1 MKQSLRTSFILV
13 LLITQ
18 IFTQTL
24 TQTSNLKKEMSK
36 CALCYKAV
44 CGEACDKLPVDQI
57 LRSVWF
63 DNEGVARIR
72 LKDSNVCE
80 NCDAPCEQICK
91 KDVPIKDI
99 MTALHKDKD
108 KNEKLEDSDY
118 DRLKIKMFGFQL
130 ENPFFLSSSV
140 VGSNYEMIANAFNA
154 GWAGVSYK
162 TVCYMDIHEASP
174 RFSAIKDE
182 NGNIQGFKNIEQLS
196 QHTVEEDCEIF
207 RKLKK
212 NFPNKFLLVSV
223 MGRTEEEWAKIAKAV
238 EEAGADAIELNF
250 SCPNMV
256 EEGTG
261 SDVGQIPELIE
272 KFTRAVKNA
281 VKVPVLA
288 KLTPNVDIISPAAEA
303 AIRGGADGLAAI
315 NTIKSVILDD
325 NMKVAIGGYSGNAV
339 KPIALRFVV
348 EIKQNE
354 KTGKYFLSGMGGI
367 ESWEDALD
375 FLELGCGNLQVT
387 TAVMQ
392 YGYRIIDDLKSG
404 LALYLKKENKTVKD
418 IIGSR
423 INDVIDVE
431 EMERDIAIFPKF
443 LRNKCD
449 GCGRCYISCMD
460 GGHQAIKFGDDRKPV
475 LDGKK
480 CVGCH
485 LCKLVC
491 PNGAIVSSEK
501 AVKKNV
507 SSKEV
512 KANQFL
518 GFSKDTSIY
527 TITFD
532 ILIGICL
539 IALGYYIGKKTKP
552 KKIAKKDRGIAL
564 ILFLFVLLLK
574 NRLHL
579 LLFLRLFFPTFFND
593 KR

>member
-1 MKQSLRTSFILV
+1 MHHPHKSLFIF
-13 LLITQ
+13 LLLLSQ
-18 IFTQTL
+18 IITQTL
-24 TQTSNLKKEMSK
+24 YQTSNTSLKKEMSK

-80 NCDAPCEQICK
+80 NCDAPCEQVCK
-91 KDVPIKDI
+91 KEVPIKNI
-99 MTALHKDKD
+99 MTSLHESKD
-108 KNEKLEDSDY
+108 KNEKLEQADF
-118 DRLKIKMFGFQL
+118 DRLKTSMFGFQL

-140 VGSNYEMIANAFNA
+140 VGSNFEMISNAFEA
-154 GWAGVSYK
+154 GWAGVAYK
-162 TVCYMDIHEASP
+162 TVSYMEIHEASP
-174 RFSAIKDE
+174 RFSAIKDD

-196 QHTVEEDCEIF
+196 QHTVEEECEVF
-207 RKLKK
+207 RKLKQK
-212 NFPNKFLLVSV
+212 YPNKYLLVSI
-223 MGRTEEEWAKIAKAV
+223 MGRTEEEWAKLAKAM
-238 EEAGADAIELNF
+238 EEAGVDGIELNF

-272 KFTRAVKNA
+272 RFTRAVKNT
-281 VKVPVLA
+281 VKIPVIA
-288 KLTPNVDIISPAAEA
+288 KLTPNVEIISPSAEA
-303 AIRGGADGLAAI
+303 AIRGGADGLSAI

-354 KTGKYFLSGMGGI
+354 KIKNYLLSGMGGI
-367 ESWEDALD
+367 ETWEDALD
-375 FLELGCGNLQVT
+375 FLELGCENVQIT

-392 YGYRIIDDLKSG
+392 YGYRIIEDLKSG
-404 LALYLKKENKTVKD
+404 LALHLKRQNKNVKD

-423 INDVIDVE
+423 INDVIDIE
-431 EMERDIAIFPKF
+431 KMERDIAIFPKF

-460 GGHQAIKFGDDRKPV
+460 GGHQAIKFGEDRKPM
-475 LDGKK
+475 LDGSK

-491 PNGAIVSSEK
+491 PNEAIVSADK
-501 AVKKNV
+501 AVKKDFR
-507 SSKEV
+507 
-512 KANQFL
+512 ANQIIGLFPNNTN
-518 GFSKDTSIY
+518 FY
-527 TITFD
+527 TVSMQIVV
-532 ILIGICL
+532 GICL
-539 IALGYYIGKKTKP
+539 LALGYYLGKKKNRKIQ
-552 KKIAKKDRGIAL
+552 KKNRGIE
-564 ILFLFVLLLK
+564 LK
-574 NRLHL
+574 EELV
-579 LLFLRLFFPTFFND
+579 D
-593 KR
+593 

>member
-1 MKQSLRTSFILV
+1 MKHFFKQIFILS
-13 LLITQ
+13 LLISQ
-18 IFTQTL
+18 IFTQAL
-24 TQTSNLKKEMSK
+24 SQTSNSSLKKEMSK

-91 KDVPIKDI
+91 KEVPIKNI
-99 MTALHKDKD
+99 MTALHQNKNKDD
-108 KNEKLEDSDY
+108 KLEDSDY
-118 DRLKIKMFGFQL
+118 DRLKTDMFGFQL
-130 ENPFFLSSSV
+130 ENPFLLSSSV
-140 VGSNYEMIANAFNA
+140 VGSNYEMISNAFNA
-154 GWAGVSYK
+154 GWAGVAYK
-162 TVCYMDIHEASP
+162 TICYIDIHEASP
-174 RFSAIKDE
+174 RFSAVKDE

-207 RKLKK
+207 KKLKK
-212 NFPNKFLLVSV
+212 NFPKKFLLVSV
-223 MGRTEEEWAKIAKAV
+223 MGRTEEEWAKIAKAA

-261 SDVGQIPELIE
+261 SDVGQIPNLIE
-272 KFTRAVKNA
+272 RFTKAVKQA
-281 VKVPVLA
+281 VKVPVIA
-288 KLTPNVDIISPAAEA
+288 KLTPNVDIMSPAAEA

-325 NMKVAIGGYSGNAV
+325 NMKVAVGGYSGNAV

-348 EIKQNE
+348 EIKKNE
-354 KTGKYFLSGMGGI
+354 KVKNYFLSGMGGI
-367 ESWEDALD
+367 ETWEDALD
-375 FLELGCGNLQVT
+375 FLELGCGNVQVT
-387 TAVMQ
+387 TVIMQ

-404 LALYLKKENKTVKD
+404 LALYLKKENKTLKD

-431 EMERDIAIFPKF
+431 QMERDIAIFPKF

-491 PNGAIVSSEK
+491 PNGAIVSSDK
-501 AVKKNV
+501 AVKKDVPNNG
-507 SSKEV
+507 V
-512 KANQFL
+512 KANQIL
-518 GFSKDTSIY
+518 GFSQKTNIYKLSIE
-527 TITFD
+527 I
-532 ILIGICL
+532 IAGICL
-539 IALGYYIGKKTKP
+539 LALGFYLGKKSKP
-552 KKIAKKDRGIAL
+552 KIAKKNRGIE
-564 ILFLFVLLLK
+564 LK
-574 NRLHL
+574 DELV
-579 LLFLRLFFPTFFND
+579 D
-593 KR
+593 

>member
-1 MKQSLRTSFILV
+1 MNPSLRSLFIFL
-13 LLITQ
+13 LLISQ
-18 IFTQTL
+18 IFTQTI
-24 TQTSNLKKEMSK
+24 TQASNASLKKEMSK

-91 KDVPIKDI
+91 KDVPIKNI
-99 MTALHKDKD
+99 MTTLYQTKD
-108 KNEKLEDSDY
+108 KNEKLEDADY
-118 DRLKIKMFGFQL
+118 DRLKITMFGFEL

-140 VGSNYEMIANAFNA
+140 VSSNYEMISNAFNA
-154 GWAGVSYK
+154 GWAGVAYK
-162 TVCYMDIHEASP
+162 TVTYIDIHEASP
-174 RFSAIKDE
+174 RYSAIKDE

-196 QHTVEEDCEIF
+196 QHTVEDDCEIF
-207 RKLKK
+207 KKLKK
-212 NFPNKFLLVSV
+212 NFPKKYLLVSI

-238 EEAGADAIELNF
+238 EEAGADGIELNF

-272 KFTRAVKNA
+272 RFTRAVKQV
-281 VKVPVLA
+281 VKIPVIA
-288 KLTPNVDIISPAAEA
+288 KLTPNVDIMSPGAEA

-339 KPIALRFVV
+339 KPVALRFVT

-354 KTGKYFLSGMGGI
+354 KVNKYFLSGMGGI
-367 ESWEDALD
+367 ETWEDALD
-375 FLELGCGNLQVT
+375 FLELGCENLQVT
-387 TAVMQ
+387 TAIMQ

-404 LALYLKKENKTVKD
+404 LALYLKRQNKTLKD

-423 INDVIDVE
+423 IKDVIDVE
-431 EMERDIAIFPKF
+431 QMERDVAIFPKF

-475 LDGKK
+475 LDGNK

-491 PNGAIVSSEK
+491 PNGAIVSSGK
-501 AVKKNV
+501 AVKKDVPING
-507 SSKEV
+507 V
-512 KANQFL
+512 KANQIF
-518 GFSKDTSIY
+518 GFAGKTN
-527 TITFD
+527 TIT
-532 ILIGICL
+532 ILIEIVIGICL
-539 IALGYYIGKKTKP
+539 LALGYYLGKKSKP
-552 KKIAKKDRGIAL
+552 QIEKKKRANELKDEFIY
-564 ILFLFVLLLK
+564 
-574 NRLHL
+574 
-579 LLFLRLFFPTFFND
+579 
-593 KR
+593 

>member
-1 MKQSLRTSFILV
+1 MNPSLRSLFIFL
-13 LLITQ
+13 LLISQ
-18 IFTQTL
+18 IFTQTI
-24 TQTSNLKKEMSK
+24 TQASNACLKKEMSK

-91 KDVPIKDI
+91 KDVPIKNI
-99 MTALHKDKD
+99 MKTLYQTKD
-108 KNEKLEDSDY
+108 KNEKLEDADY
-118 DRLKIKMFGFQL
+118 DRLKITMFGFEL

-140 VGSNYEMIANAFNA
+140 VSSNYEMISNAFNA
-154 GWAGVSYK
+154 GWAGVAYK
-162 TVCYMDIHEASP
+162 TVTYIDIHEASP
-174 RFSAIKDE
+174 RYSAIKDE

-196 QHTVEEDCEIF
+196 QHTVEDDCEIF
-207 RKLKK
+207 KKLKK
-212 NFPNKFLLVSV
+212 NFPKKYLLVSI

-238 EEAGADAIELNF
+238 EEAGADGIELNF

-272 KFTRAVKNA
+272 RFTRAVKQV
-281 VKVPVLA
+281 VKIPVIA
-288 KLTPNVDIISPAAEA
+288 KLTPNVDIMSPGAEA

-315 NTIKSVILDD
+315 NTIKGVILDD

-339 KPIALRFVV
+339 KPVALRFVT

-354 KTGKYFLSGMGGI
+354 KVTKYFLSGMGGI
-367 ESWEDALD
+367 ETWEDALD
-375 FLELGCGNLQVT
+375 FLELGCENLQVT
-387 TAVMQ
+387 TAIMQ

-404 LALYLKKENKTVKD
+404 LALYLKRQNKTLKD

-423 INDVIDVE
+423 IKDVIDVE
-431 EMERDIAIFPKF
+431 QMERDVAIFPKF

-475 LDGKK
+475 LDGNK

-491 PNGAIVSSEK
+491 PNGAIVSSGK
-501 AVKKNV
+501 AVKKDVPING
-507 SSKEV
+507 V
-512 KANQFL
+512 KANQIF
-518 GFSKDTSIY
+518 GFSGKTN
-527 TITFD
+527 TIT
-532 ILIGICL
+532 ILIEIVIGICL
-539 IALGYYIGKKTKP
+539 LALGYYLGKKSKP
-552 KKIAKKDRGIAL
+552 QIEKKKRANELKDEFIY
-564 ILFLFVLLLK
+564 
-574 NRLHL
+574 
-579 LLFLRLFFPTFFND
+579 
-593 KR
+593 

>member
-1 MKQSLRTSFILV
+1 MNPSLRSLFIFL
-13 LLITQ
+13 LLISQ
-18 IFTQTL
+18 IFTQTI
-24 TQTSNLKKEMSK
+24 TQASNASLKKEMSK

-91 KDVPIKDI
+91 KDVPIKNI
-99 MTALHKDKD
+99 MKTLYQTKD
-108 KNEKLEDSDY
+108 KNEKLEDADY
-118 DRLKIKMFGFQL
+118 DRLKITMFGFEL

-140 VGSNYEMIANAFNA
+140 VSSNYEMISNAFNA
-154 GWAGVSYK
+154 GWAGVAYK
-162 TVCYMDIHEASP
+162 TVTYIDIHEASP
-174 RFSAIKDE
+174 RYSAIKDE

-196 QHTVEEDCEIF
+196 QHTVEDDCEIF
-207 RKLKK
+207 KKLKK
-212 NFPNKFLLVSV
+212 NFPKKYLLVSI

-238 EEAGADAIELNF
+238 EEAGADGIELNF

-272 KFTRAVKNA
+272 RFTRAVKQV
-281 VKVPVLA
+281 VKIPVIA
-288 KLTPNVDIISPAAEA
+288 KLTPNVDIMSPGAEA

-339 KPIALRFVV
+339 KPVALRFVT

-354 KTGKYFLSGMGGI
+354 KVNKYFLSGMGGI
-367 ESWEDALD
+367 ETWEDALD
-375 FLELGCGNLQVT
+375 FLELGCENLQVT
-387 TAVMQ
+387 TAIMQ

-404 LALYLKKENKTVKD
+404 LALYLKRQNKTLKD

-423 INDVIDVE
+423 IKDVIDVE
-431 EMERDIAIFPKF
+431 QMERDVAIFPKF

-475 LDGKK
+475 LDGNK

-491 PNGAIVSSEK
+491 PNGAIVSSGK
-501 AVKKNV
+501 AVKKDVPING
-507 SSKEV
+507 V
-512 KANQFL
+512 KANQIF
-518 GFSKDTSIY
+518 GFSGKTN
-527 TITFD
+527 TIT
-532 ILIGICL
+532 ILIEIVIGICL
-539 IALGYYIGKKTKP
+539 LALGYYLGKKSKP
-552 KKIAKKDRGIAL
+552 QIEKKKRANELKDEFIY
-564 ILFLFVLLLK
+564 
-574 NRLHL
+574 
-579 LLFLRLFFPTFFND
+579 
-593 KR
+593 

>member
-1 MKQSLRTSFILV
+1 MKNSFRTIFIFL
-13 LLITQ
+13 LLISQ
-18 IFTQTL
+18 IFTQN
-24 TQTSNLKKEMSK
+24 QTSNLKKEMSK

-91 KDVPIKDI
+91 KDVPIKNI
-99 MTALHKDKD
+99 MTTLHQGKDKH
-108 KNEKLEDSDY
+108 EKLEESDY

-140 VGSNYEMIANAFNA
+140 VGSNYDMIANAFNA

-162 TVCYMDIHEASP
+162 TVTYIDIHETSP
-174 RFSAIKDE
+174 RFSAVKDE

-207 RKLKK
+207 KKLKK
-212 NFPNKFLLVSV
+212 NYPTKYLLVSI

-272 KFTRAVKNA
+272 KFTRAVKNV
-281 VKVPVLA
+281 VKIPVLA
-288 KLTPNVDIISPAAEA
+288 KLTPNVDIISPGAEA

-354 KTGKYFLSGMGGI
+354 KTNKYFLSGMGGI
-367 ESWEDALD
+367 ENWEDALD
-375 FLELGCGNLQVT
+375 FLELGCENLQIT
-387 TAVMQ
+387 TAIMQ

-431 EMERDIAIFPKF
+431 KMERDIAIFPKF

-501 AVKKNV
+501 VVKKDVPNNGI
-507 SSKEV
+507 KT
-512 KANQFL
+512 NQIL
-518 GFSKDTSIY
+518 GFSKKTSIY
-527 TITFD
+527 TVSID
-532 ILIGICL
+532 IIIGICL
-539 IALGYYIGKKTKP
+539 IALGYYIGKKSKSKIP
-552 KKIAKKDRGIAL
+552 KKNRGIE
-564 ILFLFVLLLK
+564 LK
-574 NRLHL
+574 
-579 LLFLRLFFPTFFND
+579 D
-593 KR
+593 EIIE

>member
-1 MKQSLRTSFILV
+1 MKYSLRRLFIFL
-13 LLITQ
+13 LLISQ

-24 TQTSNLKKEMSK
+24 NRTPNTFLKKEMSK

-44 CGEACDKLPVDQI
+44 CGEACDKLPVDEI

-63 DNEGVARIR
+63 DNEGIARIR
-72 LKDSNVCE
+72 LKDSNICE

-91 KDVPIKDI
+91 KDVPIKNI
-99 MTALHKDKD
+99 MTTLYQTKN
-108 KNEKLEDSDY
+108 KNENLEEFDY
-118 DRLKIKMFGFQL
+118 DRLKTNMFGFQL

-140 VGSNYEMIANAFNA
+140 VGSNYEMISNAFNA
-154 GWAGVSYK
+154 GWAGVAYK
-162 TVCYMDIHEASP
+162 TISYMDIHEASP
-174 RFSAIKDE
+174 RFSAIKDD
-182 NGNIQGFKNIEQLS
+182 NGNIQGFKNIEQTS
-196 QHTVEEDCEIF
+196 SHSVEEECEVF
-207 RKLKK
+207 KKLKK
-212 NFPNKFLLVSV
+212 NYPNKYLLVSI
-223 MGRTEEEWAKIAKAV
+223 MARTEEEWAKLAKAV

-272 KFTRAVKNA
+272 RFTRDVKQV
-281 VKVPVLA
+281 VKIPIIA
-288 KLTPNVDIISPAAEA
+288 KLTPNVDIMSPAAEA
-303 AIRGGADGLAAI
+303 AIKGGADGLAAI

-354 KTGKYFLSGMGGI
+354 KVNKYLLSGMGGI
-367 ESWEDALD
+367 ETWEDALD
-375 FLELGCGNLQVT
+375 FLELGCDNIQVT
-387 TAVMQ
+387 TAIMQ

-404 LALYLKKENKTVKD
+404 LALYLKKQNKTLKD

-431 EMERDIAIFPKF
+431 QMERDIAIFPKF

-449 GCGRCYISCMD
+449 GCGRCYVSCMD

-475 LDGKK
+475 LDGNK

-491 PNGAIVSSEK
+491 PNGAIVSSGK
-501 AVKKNV
+501 SVKKNA
-507 SSKEV
+507 SKNEV
-512 KANQFL
+512 NANQIFGF
-518 GFSKDTSIY
+518 GFSQKTNIFTVSIE
-527 TITFD
+527 

-539 IALGYYIGKKTKP
+539 LTLGYYLGKKSKSKIV
-552 KKIAKKDRGIAL
+552 KKKRGIE
-564 ILFLFVLLLK
+564 LK
-574 NRLHL
+574 DELM
-579 LLFLRLFFPTFFND
+579 D
-593 KR
+593 

>member
-1 MKQSLRTSFILV
+1 MNPSLRSLFIFL
-13 LLITQ
+13 LLISQ
-18 IFTQTL
+18 IFTQTI
-24 TQTSNLKKEMSK
+24 TQASNASLKKEMSK

-91 KDVPIKDI
+91 KDVPIKNI
-99 MTALHKDKD
+99 MTTLYQTKD
-108 KNEKLEDSDY
+108 KNEKLENADY
-118 DRLKIKMFGFQL
+118 DRLKISMFGFEL

-140 VGSNYEMIANAFNA
+140 VSSNYEMISNAFNA
-154 GWAGVSYK
+154 GWAGVAYK
-162 TVCYMDIHEASP
+162 TVTYIDIHEASP
-174 RFSAIKDE
+174 RYSAIKDE

-196 QHTVEEDCEIF
+196 QHTVEDDCEIF
-207 RKLKK
+207 KKLKK
-212 NFPNKFLLVSV
+212 NFPKKYLLVSI

-238 EEAGADAIELNF
+238 EEAGADGIELNF

-272 KFTRAVKNA
+272 RFTRAVKQV
-281 VKVPVLA
+281 VKIPVIA
-288 KLTPNVDIISPAAEA
+288 KLTPNVDIMSPGAEA

-339 KPIALRFVV
+339 KPVALRFVT

-354 KTGKYFLSGMGGI
+354 KVNKYFLSGMGGI
-367 ESWEDALD
+367 ETWEDALD
-375 FLELGCGNLQVT
+375 FLELGCENLQVT
-387 TAVMQ
+387 TAIMQ

-404 LALYLKKENKTVKD
+404 LALYLKRQNKTLKD

-423 INDVIDVE
+423 IKDVIDVE
-431 EMERDIAIFPKF
+431 QMERDVAIFPKF

-475 LDGKK
+475 LDGNK

-491 PNGAIVSSEK
+491 PNGAIVSSGK
-501 AVKKNV
+501 AVKKDVPING
-507 SSKEV
+507 V
-512 KANQFL
+512 KANKMF
-518 GFSKDTSIY
+518 GFSIKTN
-527 TITFD
+527 TIT
-532 ILIGICL
+532 ILIEIVIGICL
-539 IALGYYIGKKTKP
+539 LALGYYLGKKSKP
-552 KKIAKKDRGIAL
+552 QIEKKKRANELKDEFIY
-564 ILFLFVLLLK
+564 
-574 NRLHL
+574 
-579 LLFLRLFFPTFFND
+579 
-593 KR
+593 

>member
-1 MKQSLRTSFILV
+1 MKQYFRSLFIFL
-13 LLITQ
+13 LLISQ

-24 TQTSNLKKEMSK
+24 NQTPNTFLKKEMSK

-91 KDVPIKDI
+91 KDVPIKNI
-99 MTALHKDKD
+99 MTSLHQAKNKD
-108 KNEKLEDSDY
+108 EKLEDSDY
-118 DRLKIKMFGFQL
+118 DRLKTNMFGFQL

-140 VGSNYEMIANAFNA
+140 VASNYEMIANAFEA
-154 GWAGVSYK
+154 GWAGVCYK
-162 TVCYMDIHEASP
+162 TLNYIDLHEASP
-174 RFSAIKDE
+174 RFSAVKDE

-196 QHTVEEDCEIF
+196 EHTVEEECEVF
-207 RKLKK
+207 KKLKK
-212 NFPNKFLLVSV
+212 NYPNKFLLASV

-261 SDVGQIPELIE
+261 SDVGQIPELVE
-272 KFTRAVKNA
+272 RFTRVVKNA
-281 VKVPVLA
+281 VKIPVLA
-288 KLTPNVDIISPAAEA
+288 KLTPNVQIISPAAEA
-303 AIRGGADGLAAI
+303 AIRGGADGLSAI
-315 NTIKSVILDD
+315 NTIKSVILED

-354 KTGKYFLSGMGGI
+354 KVKKYFLSGMGGI
-367 ESWEDALD
+367 ETWEDALD
-375 FLELGCGNLQVT
+375 YLELGCENLQVT
-387 TAVMQ
+387 TAIMQ

-404 LALYLKKENKTVKD
+404 LALYLKKQNKSLKD

-423 INDVIDVE
+423 INDVIDIE
-431 EMERDIAIFPKF
+431 KMERDIAIFPKF

-475 LDGKK
+475 LDPKK

-491 PNGAIVSSEK
+491 PNEAIVSSEK
-501 AVKKNV
+501 AVKRNAPNNCL
-507 SSKEV
+507 
-512 KANQFL
+512 KANQIL
-518 GFSKDTSIY
+518 GFS
-527 TITFD
+527 TISMYIVF
-532 ILIGICL
+532 GICL
-539 IALGYYIGKKTKP
+539 LALGYYLGKKSKP
-552 KKIAKKDRGIAL
+552 KASKKNRGIE
-564 ILFLFVLLLK
+564 LK
-574 NRLHL
+574 DELVE
-579 LLFLRLFFPTFFND
+579 
-593 KR
+593 

>member
-1 MKQSLRTSFILV
+1 MRNSLRSMFIFL
-13 LLITQ
+13 LLISQ
-18 IFTQTL
+18 IFTQTVN
-24 TQTSNLKKEMSK
+24 QTSNTFLKKEMSK

-44 CGEACDKLPVDQI
+44 CGEACDKLPVDEI

-91 KDVPIKDI
+91 KDVPIKNI
-99 MTALHKDKD
+99 MTSLYQEKN
-108 KNEKLEDSDY
+108 KNEKLEESDY
-118 DRLKIKMFGFQL
+118 DRLKTSMFGFQL

-140 VGSNYEMIANAFNA
+140 VGSNYEMISNAFNA
-154 GWAGVSYK
+154 GWAGVAYK
-162 TVCYMDIHEASP
+162 TISYMDIHEASP

-182 NGNIQGFKNIEQLS
+182 NGNIQGFKNIEQTS
-196 QHTVEEDCEIF
+196 SHSVEEDCEIF
-207 RKLKK
+207 KKLKK
-212 NFPNKFLLVSV
+212 NFPNKYLLVSI
-223 MGRTEEEWAKIAKAV
+223 MARNEEEWAKLAKVV

-261 SDVGQIPELIE
+261 SDVGQIPELVE
-272 KFTRAVKNA
+272 RFTRAVKNA
-281 VKVPVLA
+281 VKIPVIA

-325 NMKVAIGGYSGNAV
+325 NMKVAVGGYSGKAV

-354 KTGKYFLSGMGGI
+354 KVNKYLLSGMGGI
-367 ESWEDALD
+367 ETWEDALD
-375 FLELGCGNLQVT
+375 FLELGCDNIQVT
-387 TAVMQ
+387 TAIMQ

-404 LALYLKKENKTVKD
+404 LALYLKKQNKTLKD
-418 IIGSR
+418 IVGSR

-431 EMERDIAIFPKF
+431 KMERDIAIFPKF

-475 LDGKK
+475 LDGDK

-491 PNGAIVSSEK
+491 PNEAIVSSGK
-501 AVKKNV
+501 SVKKYASNNQ
-507 SSKEV
+507 V
-512 KANQFL
+512 KANKIVEL
-518 GFSKDTSIY
+518 RVSIE
-527 TITFD
+527 IV
-532 ILIGICL
+532 IGIFL
-539 IALGYYIGKKTKP
+539 LALGYYLGKKSKSKIV
-552 KKIAKKDRGIAL
+552 KKQRGIE
-564 ILFLFVLLLK
+564 LK
-574 NRLHL
+574 DELM
-579 LLFLRLFFPTFFND
+579 D
-593 KR
+593 

>member
-1 MKQSLRTSFILV
+1 MKHFFKQIFILS
-13 LLITQ
+13 LLISQ
-18 IFTQTL
+18 IFTQAL
-24 TQTSNLKKEMSK
+24 SQTSNSSLKKEMSK

-80 NCDAPCEQICK
+80 NCDALCELICK
-91 KDVPIKDI
+91 KEVPIKNI
-99 MTALHKDKD
+99 MTALHQNKNKDD
-108 KNEKLEDSDY
+108 KLEDSDY
-118 DRLKIKMFGFQL
+118 DRLKTDMFGFQL
-130 ENPFFLSSSV
+130 ENPFLLSSSV
-140 VGSNYEMIANAFNA
+140 VGSNYEMISNAFNA
-154 GWAGVSYK
+154 GWAGVAYK
-162 TVCYMDIHEASP
+162 TICYIDIHEASP
-174 RFSAIKDE
+174 RFSAVKDE

-207 RKLKK
+207 KKLKK
-212 NFPNKFLLVSV
+212 NFPKKFLLVSI
-223 MGRTEEEWAKIAKAV
+223 MGRTEEEWAKIAKAA

-261 SDVGQIPELIE
+261 SDVGQIPNLIE
-272 KFTRAVKNA
+272 RFTKAVKQA
-281 VKVPVLA
+281 VKVPVIA
-288 KLTPNVDIISPAAEA
+288 KLTPNVDIMSPAAEA

-325 NMKVAIGGYSGNAV
+325 NMKVAVGGYSGNAV

-348 EIKQNE
+348 EIKKNE
-354 KTGKYFLSGMGGI
+354 KVKNYFLSGMGGI
-367 ESWEDALD
+367 ETWEDALD
-375 FLELGCGNLQVT
+375 FLELGCGNVQVT
-387 TAVMQ
+387 TAIMQ

-404 LALYLKKENKTVKD
+404 LALYLKKENKTLKD

-431 EMERDIAIFPKF
+431 QMERDIAIFPKF

-491 PNGAIVSSEK
+491 PNGAIVSSDK
-501 AVKKNV
+501 PVKKNV
-507 SSKEV
+507 PYNGIKTNQIFGFSEKTNIITVSIEIAIGLCLLALGFYLGRKTKSKV
-512 KANQFL
+512 DRKKKANEL
-518 GFSKDTSIY
+518 NDE
-527 TITFD
+527 
-532 ILIGICL
+532 
-539 IALGYYIGKKTKP
+539 
-552 KKIAKKDRGIAL
+552 
-564 ILFLFVLLLK
+564 FVY
-574 NRLHL
+574 
-579 LLFLRLFFPTFFND
+579 
-593 KR
+593 

>member
-1 MKQSLRTSFILV
+1 M
-13 LLITQ
+13 LLISQ
-18 IFTQTL
+18 IFTQTIN
-24 TQTSNLKKEMSK
+24 QTSNTFLKKEMSK

-57 LRSVWF
+57 LRSIWL

-91 KDVPIKDI
+91 KDVPIKNI
-99 MTALHKDKD
+99 ITTLHQD
-108 KNEKLEDSDY
+108 KNKNEILEASDY
-118 DRLKIKMFGFQL
+118 DRLKTNMFGFQL

-140 VGSNYEMIANAFNA
+140 VGSNYEMISNAFEA
-154 GWAGVSYK
+154 GWAGVCYK
-162 TVCYMDIHEASP
+162 TISYMDIHEASP

-196 QHTVEEDCEIF
+196 QHTVEEECETF
-207 RKLKK
+207 KKLKK
-212 NFPNKFLLVSV
+212 NYPNKYLMVSV
-223 MGRTEEEWAKIAKAV
+223 MARIEEEWAKIAKAV

-272 KFTRAVKNA
+272 RFTRAVKKV
-281 VKVPVLA
+281 VKIPVIP
-288 KLTPNVDIISPAAEA
+288 KLTPNVDIISPSAEA
-303 AIRGGADGLAAI
+303 AIRGGADGLSAI

-354 KTGKYFLSGMGGI
+354 KTNKYFLSGMGGI
-367 ESWEDALD
+367 ENWEDALD
-375 FLELGCGNLQVT
+375 FLELGCENLQVT

-404 LALYLKKENKTVKD
+404 LALYLRKQNKTLKD

-460 GGHQAIKFGDDRKPV
+460 GGHQAIKFGDDRKPI
-475 LDGKK
+475 LDGEK

-507 SSKEV
+507 SKNEV
-512 KANQFL
+512 KAKPNFRIFQKNKYFHCFNRYYNWYL
-518 GFSKDTSIY
+518 FNC
-527 TITFD
+527 
-532 ILIGICL
+532 IGIL
-539 IALGYYIGKKTKP
+539 YRKKK
-552 KKIAKKDRGIAL
+552 
-564 ILFLFVLLLK
+564 
-574 NRLHL
+574 
-579 LLFLRLFFPTFFND
+579 
-593 KR
+593 

>member
-1 MKQSLRTSFILV
+1 MNLSLKSLFIFF
-13 LLITQ
+13 LLISQ
-18 IFTQTL
+18 IFTQTI
-24 TQTSNLKKEMSK
+24 TQASNASLKKEMSK

-72 LKDSNVCE
+72 LKDSNICE

-91 KDVPIKDI
+91 KDVPIKNI
-99 MTALHKDKD
+99 MTTLYQTKD
-108 KNEKLEDSDY
+108 KNEKLEDADY
-118 DRLKIKMFGFQL
+118 DRLKISMFGFEL

-140 VGSNYEMIANAFNA
+140 VSSNYEMISNAFNA
-154 GWAGVSYK
+154 GWVGVAYK
-162 TVCYMDIHEASP
+162 TVTYIDIHEASP
-174 RFSAIKDE
+174 RYSAIKDE

-196 QHTVEEDCEIF
+196 KHTVEQDCEIF
-207 RKLKK
+207 KKLKK
-212 NFPNKFLLVSV
+212 NFPKKYLLVSI

-238 EEAGADAIELNF
+238 EEAGADGIELNF

-272 KFTRAVKNA
+272 RFTRAVKQV
-281 VKVPVLA
+281 VKIPVIA
-288 KLTPNVDIISPAAEA
+288 KLTPNVDIMSPGAEA

-339 KPIALRFVV
+339 KPVALRFVT

-354 KTGKYFLSGMGGI
+354 KVNKYFLSGMGGI
-367 ESWEDALD
+367 ETWEDALD
-375 FLELGCGNLQVT
+375 FLELGCENLQVT
-387 TAVMQ
+387 TAIMQ

-404 LALYLKKENKTVKD
+404 LALYLKRQNKTLKD

-423 INDVIDVE
+423 IKDVIDVE
-431 EMERDIAIFPKF
+431 QMERDVAIFPKF

-475 LDGKK
+475 LDGNK

-491 PNGAIVSSEK
+491 PNGAIVSSGK
-501 AVKKNV
+501 AVKKDVPING
-507 SSKEV
+507 V
-512 KANQFL
+512 KANQIFR
-518 GFSKDTSIY
+518 FSIKTN
-527 TITFD
+527 TIT
-532 ILIGICL
+532 ILIEIVIGICL
-539 IALGYYIGKKTKP
+539 LALGYYLGKKSKP
-552 KKIAKKDRGIAL
+552 QIEKKKRANELKDEFIY
-564 ILFLFVLLLK
+564 
-574 NRLHL
+574 
-579 LLFLRLFFPTFFND
+579 
-593 KR
+593 

>member
-1 MKQSLRTSFILV
+1 MKYSLRRLFIFL
-13 LLITQ
+13 LLISQ

-24 TQTSNLKKEMSK
+24 NRTPNTFLKKEMSK

-44 CGEACDKLPVDQI
+44 CGEACDKLPVDEI

-63 DNEGVARIR
+63 DNEGIARIR
-72 LKDSNVCE
+72 LKDSNICE

-91 KDVPIKDI
+91 KDVPIKNI
-99 MTALHKDKD
+99 MTTLYQTKN
-108 KNEKLEDSDY
+108 KNENLEEFDY
-118 DRLKIKMFGFQL
+118 DRLKTNMFGFQL

-140 VGSNYEMIANAFNA
+140 VGSNYEMISNAFNA
-154 GWAGVSYK
+154 GWAGVAYK
-162 TVCYMDIHEASP
+162 TISYMDIHEASP
-174 RFSAIKDE
+174 RFSAIKDD
-182 NGNIQGFKNIEQLS
+182 NGNIQGFKNIEQTS
-196 QHTVEEDCEIF
+196 SHSVEEECEVF
-207 RKLKK
+207 KKLKK
-212 NFPNKFLLVSV
+212 NYPNKYLLVSI
-223 MGRTEEEWAKIAKAV
+223 MARTEEEWAKLAKAV

-272 KFTRAVKNA
+272 RFTRDVKQV
-281 VKVPVLA
+281 VKIPIIA
-288 KLTPNVDIISPAAEA
+288 KLTPNVDIMSPAAEA
-303 AIRGGADGLAAI
+303 AIKGGADGLAAI

-354 KTGKYFLSGMGGI
+354 KVNKYLLSGMGGI
-367 ESWEDALD
+367 ETWEDALD
-375 FLELGCGNLQVT
+375 FLELGCDNIQVT
-387 TAVMQ
+387 TAIMQ

-404 LALYLKKENKTVKD
+404 LALYLKKQNKTLKD

-431 EMERDIAIFPKF
+431 QMERDIAIFPKF

-475 LDGKK
+475 LDGNK

-491 PNGAIVSSEK
+491 PNGAIVSSGK
-501 AVKKNV
+501 SIKKNA
-507 SSKEV
+507 SKNEV
-512 KANQFL
+512 NANQIFGF
-518 GFSKDTSIY
+518 GFSQKTNIFTVSIE
-527 TITFD
+527 

-539 IALGYYIGKKTKP
+539 LTLGYYLGKKSKSKIV
-552 KKIAKKDRGIAL
+552 KKKRGIE
-564 ILFLFVLLLK
+564 LK
-574 NRLHL
+574 DELM
-579 LLFLRLFFPTFFND
+579 D
-593 KR
+593 

>member
-1 MKQSLRTSFILV
+1 MKYSLRSKFLFL
-13 LLITQ
+13 LLISQ

-24 TQTSNLKKEMSK
+24 DQTSNTFLKKEMSK

-57 LRSVWF
+57 LRSIWF

-91 KDVPIKDI
+91 KDVPIKNI
-99 MTALHKDKD
+99 MTTLHQD
-108 KNEKLEDSDY
+108 KNKNEILETSDY
-118 DRLKIKMFGFQL
+118 DRLKTNMFGFQL

-140 VGSNYEMIANAFNA
+140 VGSNYEMVANAFEA
-154 GWAGVSYK
+154 GWGGATYK
-162 TVCYMDIHEASP
+162 TLCYMDIHEPSP
-174 RFSAIKDE
+174 RFSAIKNE

-196 QHTVEEDCEIF
+196 QHTVEEDCEILK
-207 RKLKK
+207 KLKK
-212 NFPNKFLLVSV
+212 NYPNKYLLVSV

-238 EEAGADAIELNF
+238 EEAGGDAVELNF

-272 KFTRAVKNA
+272 RFTRAVKRA
-281 VKVPVLA
+281 VKIPVLA
-288 KLTPNVDIISPAAEA
+288 KLTPNVEIISPAAEA
-303 AIRGGADGLAAI
+303 AIRGGADGLSAI

-348 EIKQNE
+348 EIKKNE
-354 KTGKYFLSGMGGI
+354 KVNKYFLSGMGGI
-367 ESWEDALD
+367 ENWEDALD
-375 FLELGCGNLQVT
+375 FLELGCENLQVT
-387 TAVMQ
+387 TAIMQ

-404 LALYLKKENKTVKD
+404 LALYLKRQNKAVKD

-423 INDVIDVE
+423 INDVIDIE

-460 GGHQAIKFGDDRKPV
+460 GGHQAIKFGDDRMPV

-512 KANQFL
+512 KANQIL
-518 GFSKDTSIY
+518 GFSKKTTIFTVSI
-527 TITFD
+527 D
-532 ILIGICL
+532 IVIGICL
-539 IALGYYIGKKTKP
+539 LALGYFLGKNRKP
-552 KKIAKKDRGIAL
+552 KSAKKNRGIELKDEL
-564 ILFLFVLLLK
+564 I
-574 NRLHL
+574 
-579 LLFLRLFFPTFFND
+579 D
-593 KR
+593 

>member
-1 MKQSLRTSFILV
+1 MKKPLRSIFIFL
-13 LLITQ
+13 LLISQ

-24 TQTSNLKKEMSK
+24 NQSPNTFLKKEMSK

-72 LKDSNVCE
+72 LKDTNVCE

-91 KDVPIKDI
+91 KDVPIKNI
-99 MTALHKDKD
+99 MTTLHQGKDKD
-108 KNEKLEDSDY
+108 EKLEASDF
-118 DRLKIKMFGFQL
+118 DRLKMKMFGFQL

-140 VGSNYEMIANAFNA
+140 VGSNYEMISRAFEA
-154 GWAGVSYK
+154 GWAGVTYK
-162 TVCYMDIHEASP
+162 TLSYMDIHEASP

-182 NGNIQGFKNIEQLS
+182 NGVIQGFKNIEQLS
-196 QHTVEEDCEIF
+196 QHTVEEECEVF
-207 RKLKK
+207 KKLKK
-212 NFPNKFLLVSV
+212 NYPHKFLLVSV

-272 KFTRAVKNA
+272 RFTRAVKNA
-281 VKVPVLA
+281 VKIPVLA

-354 KTGKYFLSGMGGI
+354 KVKNYFLSGMGGI
-367 ESWEDALD
+367 ENWEDALD
-375 FLELGCGNLQVT
+375 FLELGCENLQVT
-387 TAVMQ
+387 TAIMQ

-404 LALYLKKENKTVKD
+404 LALYLKKQNKTVKD

-431 EMERDIAIFPKF
+431 KMERDIAIFPKF

-460 GGHQAIKFGDDRKPV
+460 GGHQAIKFGDDRKPI
-475 LDGKK
+475 LDGSK

-501 AVKKNV
+501 AVKKNI
-507 SSKEV
+507 SKNEV
-512 KANQFL
+512 KANQIL
-518 GFSKDTSIY
+518 GFSKKTGVVVEIV
-527 TITFD
+527 
-532 ILIGICL
+532 IGICL
-539 IALGYYIGKKTKP
+539 LAFGYYLGKKTKP
-552 KKIAKKDRGIAL
+552 KIAKKNKGIEL
-564 ILFLFVLLLK
+564 QDELV
-574 NRLHL
+574 
-579 LLFLRLFFPTFFND
+579 D
-593 KR
+593 